1 VALNDRYYAAAFCDE
16 EDEAVIRTY
25 SKRIGFLVSSQTLIP
40 HGGIGQFT
48 KSFCE
53 LMHRYDVCVDIIT
66 DKSPQGVADEF
77 VKELNA
83 NIIYP
88 DNPQRYTDHSA
99 VFMYED
105 SYCYERM
112 ANFRDATI
120 KALSSNLYDSFVCNT
135 YETVQVLST
144 LGLSDYIQTIA
155 YTHLESQIFKDTKNP
170 FLDEVNDMM
179 RLQLQMPG
187 ITIGTQSKFNELH
200 FENAYHL
207 PIPLPEQGLL
217 QEYDNDREGVLFI
230 GRWEEGKNPELYL
243 ELIEQTKL
251 PARVMTSASGA
262 KKFEERLKKIGVDY
276 QIKVGTIGQE
286 KVDFI
291 KSCRVAFNP
300 STVESYGIAFLEQ
313 MIQLP
318 TFALINQRWTQN
330 FPSTQFFTTSKRN
343 MAEDIKAVYD
353 QYPTSKSWYAAYDS
367 VNHFKIHED
376 AVFHKW
382 NHCFNEFESRK
393 SNNNTAKIC
402 DETTVKYSDFVT
414 SLGRRILCID
424 DIRSVLANRHKFRII
439 YTERDTYL
447 TKDPSFEPKEE
458 DAGISLFEGF

>member
-1 VALNDRYYAAAFCDE
+1 M
-16 EDEAVIRTY
+16 
-25 SKRIGFLVSSQTLIP
+25 KRIGFLVSSQTLIP

-53 LMHRYDVCVDIIT
+53 LMDSHGIYVDIIT
-66 DKSPQGVADEF
+66 DKSPQGIADEF
-77 VKELNA
+77 VKGLKA
-83 NIIYP
+83 NIIHP

-99 VFMYED
+99 IFMYED

-112 ANFRDATI
+112 ANFRDATL
-120 KALSSNLYDSFVCNT
+120 KALTTNIYDAFVCNT
-135 YETVQVLST
+135 YETVQVIST
-144 LGLSDYIQTIA
+144 LGLSDFIQTIA

-170 FLDEVNDMM
+170 FLSSVNDMM
-179 RLQLQMPG
+179 RLQLQMPNL
-187 ITIGTQSKFNELH
+187 TIGTQSMFNRLH
-200 FENAYHL
+200 FENAHHL

-251 PARVMTSASGA
+251 PARVMTSANGA

-276 QIKVGTIGQE
+276 QIKVGIIGQE

-291 KSCRVAFNP
+291 RSCRVAFNP

-343 MAEDIKAVYD
+343 MAEDVKAVYD

-382 NHCFNEFESRK
+382 NHCFNEFEPRK
-393 SNNNTAKIC
+393 SNSNTAKIC
-402 DETTVKYSDFVT
+402 NETTVKYADFIVG
-414 SLGRRILCID
+414 LGRRVLCID
-424 DIRSVLANRHKFRII
+424 DIKSILSNRHKFRVI
-439 YTERDTYL
+439 YTDKDTYL

-458 DAGISLFEGF
+458 DAAVSLFEGF

>member
-1 VALNDRYYAAAFCDE
+1 MGNLM
-16 EDEAVIRTY
+16 
-25 SKRIGFLVSSQTLIP
+25 KRIGFLVSSQTLIP

-53 LMHRYDVCVDIIT
+53 LMDSHGIYVDIIT

-77 VKELNA
+77 IKELKA

-88 DNPQRYTDHSA
+88 NKTRAYTDHSA
-99 VFMYED
+99 IFMYED
-105 SYCYERM
+105 SFCYERM

-120 KALSSNLYDSFVCNT
+120 KALSTNLYDAFVCNT
-135 YETVQVLST
+135 YETVQVVST
-144 LGLSDYIQTIA
+144 LGLSDFIQTIA

-179 RLQLQMPG
+179 RLQLQMPNL
-187 ITIGTQSKFNELH
+187 TIGTQSLFNRLH
-200 FENAYHL
+200 FEDAIHL
-207 PIPLPEQGLL
+207 PIPLPEQGML

-243 ELIEQTKL
+243 DLIAQTKL
-251 PARVMTSASGA
+251 PARVMTSATGA

-276 QIKVGTIGQE
+276 QIKVGIIGQE

-291 KSCRVAFNP
+291 KGCRVAFNP
-300 STVESYGIAFLEQ
+300 SIVESYGIAFLEQ

-353 QYPTSKSWYAAYDS
+353 QYPTSKSWYKAYDS
-367 VNHFKIHED
+367 VNHFKIHEE

-382 NHCFNEFESRK
+382 NHCFNEFEPRK
-393 SNNNTAKIC
+393 SNSNAAKIC
-402 DETTVKYSDFVT
+402 DETTVRYSDFIT
-414 SLGRRILCID
+414 GLGRRIVCID

-447 TKDPSFEPKEE
+447 TKDPTFSPKEE
-458 DAGISLFEGF
+458 LAVSSLFEGF